1 MLFCKKPLAQRHVE
15 LPKCQGATVS
25 RRLCGLVKLDDNY
38 VPSRKRQSTTS
49 AMAMSNNIRGN
60 LAGNQN
66 SGTTINDNSF
76 HAHIET
82 LIIVNGN
89 PTGDLIKAGSALES
103 ELIRKTILENADLRR
118 MIRTIENAPSAIFR
132 MTKGNAGPQ
141 ALRNV
146 KRDGRK
152 ACELG
157 QEGPVKSGMLTY
169 CKKTAVKMVEE
180 LQSAIQTVSDD
191 SPPAVKEWAADV
203 SRALKQKTC
212 SNLDYPTALQ
222 LYCEASSRFYKLP
235 EDAREAI
242 ASGVRDIGRFI
253 VDFAEF

>member
-1 MLFCKKPLAQRHVE
+1 
-15 LPKCQGATVS
+15 
-25 RRLCGLVKLDDNY
+25 
-38 VPSRKRQSTTS
+38 
-49 AMAMSNNIRGN
+49 MALSNNLHGN

-66 SGTTINDNSF
+66 SGTTVNDNSV
-76 HAHIET
+76 HIAT
-82 LIIVNGN
+82 LIIVNGS
-89 PTGDLIKAGSALES
+89 PTGDLVKAGSVTES

-132 MTKGNAGPQ
+132 MTKGAAGPQ

-146 KRDGRK
+146 KRQGSK

-157 QEGPVKSGMLTY
+157 ENGQATSGMLTY
-169 CKKTAVKMVEE
+169 CKKTAVKMIEE
-180 LQSAIQTVSDD
+180 LQSAIQSVTDD

-203 SRALKQKTC
+203 SRALNQKMC
-212 SNLDYPTALQ
+212 RNMDYSTALQ
-222 LYCEASSRFYKLP
+222 LYCDASSRFYKLP
-235 EDAREAI
+235 EEAREAI